1 MVASSPNACLF
12 IVTGVY
18 KTRGEAS
25 GKGVLSVLWNGAWMY
40 AAVTRRQA
48 ETVLTQFTLTRGEN
62 VQPKAIGHHRSC
74 CHKSFPPF
82 H

>member
-25 GKGVLSVLWNGAWMY
+25 GKGVLSVLWNGAWANVY
-40 AAVTRRQA
+40 TW
-48 ETVLTQFTLTRGEN
+48 TLLFFFRMQQLRGDK
-62 VQPKAIGHHRSC
+62 PKRYSPNI
-74 CHKSFPPF
+74 
-82 H
+82 